1 MILDYVKRPVKIQA
15 LQFTGNNY
23 DEVCDFIGETLD
35 TLVNSQNNIVSIFIY
50 TLEGRKIANIGDYV
64 IKDVEGGVSFC
75 KPNIFN
81 MTYEV
86 ESN

>member
-1 MILDYVKRPVKIQA
+1 MILDYIKRPVKIQA

-23 DEVCDFIGETLD
+23 DEVCEFVGETLD
-35 TLVNSQNNIVSIFIY
+35 TLVNSQNNIVSIFMY

-64 IKDVEGGVSFC
+64 IKYVEGGVSFC

-86 ESN
+86 ASN